1 MQAEL
6 RSMIEIIKGTLV
18 NPELIHESVDL
29 VYVGSDLNELTDE
42 LSNIMLVTNLVHIRL
57 MEVAEEVD
65 IAAIVFSNGHLPK
78 PKEIKRAQE
87 LEIDLITTPMTL
99 EDVHRQLKAEYGTTL
114 EIKTRIA
121 PGV

>member
-1 MQAEL
+1 MQADL
-6 RSMIEIIKGTLV
+6 RSMIDTMKGTLV
-18 NPELIHESVDL
+18 NPELIHDSVDL
-29 VYVGSDLNELTDE
+29 VYVGSDLNELTDD

-65 IAAIVFSNGHLPK
+65 IVAIVFSNGHLPK

-99 EDVHRQLKAEYGTTL
+99 EEVHRQLKSEYGTTL
-114 EIKTRIA
+114 EIKTKIT

>member
-1 MQAEL
+1 MQADL
-6 RSMIEIIKGTLV
+6 RSMIDTMKGTLV
-18 NPELIHESVDL
+18 NAELIHDSVDL
-29 VYVGSDLNELTDE
+29 VYVGSDLNELTDD

-65 IAAIVFSNGHLPK
+65 IVAIVFSNGHLPK

-99 EDVHRQLKAEYGTTL
+99 EEVHRQLKAEYGTTL
-114 EIKTRIA
+114 EIKTKII